1 MSVTTDIPATY
12 KGPRKVF
19 ARLLSMG
26 AREDRLLVFLIAGCV
41 LTFVAQMPK
50 LAREAHLTGQDLNM
64 LLGGALLGIVFIA
77 PLLLYVLAL
86 VAHWIARAAGGQGDA
101 YRARLALFWAFL
113 ASSPLILLNGLVA
126 GFIGAGAA
134 LNLVGALWCA
144 VFLWFW
150 ISGMIQGYWTKS

>member
-26 AREDRLLVFLIAGCV
+26 AREDRLLVFLIVGCV

-50 LAREAHLTGQDLNM
+50 LAREAHLTGQELNM
-64 LLGGALLGIVFIA
+64 LLGGSLLALVFIA
-77 PLLLYVLAL
+77 PLMLYVLAL
-86 VAHWIARAAGGQGDA
+86 VAHWIARAAGGHGDA

-113 ASSPLILLNGLVA
+113 AASPLMLLNGLVA
-126 GFIGAGAA
+126 GFIGPGAA
-134 LNLVGALWCA
+134 LNLVGVLWCA
-144 VFLWFW
+144 VFFWFW
-150 ISGMIQGYWTKS
+150 LSGMIQGYWART

>member
-26 AREDRLLVFLIAGCV
+26 AREDRLLVFLIVGCV

-50 LAREAHLTGQDLNM
+50 LAREAHLTGQELNM

-86 VAHWIARAAGGQGDA
+86 VAHWVARAAGGQGDA

>member
-26 AREDRLLVFLIAGCV
+26 AREDRLLVFLIVGCV

-50 LAREAHLTGQDLNM
+50 LAREAHLTGQELNM

>member
-1 MSVTTDIPATY
+1 
-12 KGPRKVF
+12 
-19 ARLLSMG
+19 
-26 AREDRLLVFLIAGCV
+26 
-41 LTFVAQMPK
+41 
-50 LAREAHLTGQDLNM
+50 M

-150 ISGMIQGYWTKS
+150 VSGMIQGYWTKP

>member
-26 AREDRLLVFLIAGCV
+26 AREDRLLVFLISGCV

-50 LAREAHLTGQDLNM
+50 LAREAHLTGQELNM

-77 PLLLYVLAL
+77 PLFLYVLAL

-150 ISGMIQGYWTKS
+150 VSGMIQGYWTKS